1 MPPTAAP
8 SRRWTDSLGRRRHG
22 RAIDGILVLHK
33 PTGMTSNAAL
43 QTVKRLYNAAKAGHT
58 GSLDPLATGVLP
70 LCFGEATKFSQYLL
84 DADKTYRSTF
94 VFGVATAT
102 GDSDGE
108 ILTQSDASALT
119 AAKLEQAM
127 AAFRGA
133 IEQVP
138 SMYSALKKDGQPL
151 YKLARQGIEVERVAR
166 AVTVFELRIEAF
178 RPGPKAEA
186 DIFVHCSKGT
196 YVRSLAEDLGR
207 VVGVGA
213 HVSRLHRVQAGPFA
227 EAESVT
233 IETLAAL
240 KEREALGDSPFRGMD
255 ALLRPPTLAL
265 EALPKVVLA
274 EVAGFYLRQGQPV
287 LVPKA
292 PTAGLVQLQLA
303 SGEFIGVGEILD
315 DGRVAPRR
323 LVNLSSATM
332 A

>member
-1 MPPTAAP
+1 M
-8 SRRWTDSLGRRRHG
+8 LN
-22 RAIDGILVLHK
+22 K
-33 PTGMTSNAAL
+33 PTGMTSNGAL
-43 QTVKRLYNAAKAGHT
+43 QTVKRLYGAAKVGHT

-94 VFGVATAT
+94 VFGVTTAS

-108 ILTQSDASALT
+108 VLEHCDASALT
-119 AAKLEQAM
+119 QSELEEAM
-127 AAFRGA
+127 VPFRGA

-151 YKLARQGIEVERVAR
+151 YKLARQGIEVEREPR
-166 AVTVFELRIEAF
+166 AVTVFEFRIEAF

-186 DIFVHCSKGT
+186 DVYVHCSKGT

-207 VVGVGA
+207 VLGYGA

-227 EAESVT
+227 EADSVS
-233 IETLAAL
+233 IETLSAL

-255 ALLRPPTLAL
+255 ALLRPATLAL

-274 EVAGFYLRQGQPV
+274 EAAGFYLRQGQAV

-292 PTAGLVQLQLA
+292 PTSGLVQLQLA

-323 LVNLSSATM
+323 LVNLPSATV
-332 A
+332 AY